1 MEYYKLVA
9 FILLLLIGLEGFVSV
24 NNYVVPAVAFVEA
37 SSSDVEIS
45 IVVISAGASFGNET
59 VDNDFTRIEIVEIK

>member
-1 MEYYKLVA
+1 M
-9 FILLLLIGLEGFVSV
+9 IGLEGFVSV

-45 IVVISAGASFGNET
+45 IVVISAGASF
-59 VDNDFTRIEIVEIK
+59 